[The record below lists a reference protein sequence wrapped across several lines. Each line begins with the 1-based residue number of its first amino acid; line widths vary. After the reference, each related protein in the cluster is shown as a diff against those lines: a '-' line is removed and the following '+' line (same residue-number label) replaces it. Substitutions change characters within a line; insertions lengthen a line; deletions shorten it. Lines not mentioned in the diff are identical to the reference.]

1 MTDPSHSS
9 ESSDSVTSAPSSH
22 KMAQIASSTGRLENR
37 FERLFFSARWLV
49 APIYAGLVGGLVVVL
64 IKFMQLMGH
73 LVMHCWVLNFDD
85 MSVAVLDMIDLAL
98 LANLLLIVMFAGYE
112 NYVSRLD
119 LRDHV
124 DYPSWMGQ
132 VTFGDIKVKLM
143 ASIVAMSAIH
153 LLADFLRV
161 NTMTTRTLAWS
172 VGIHMAFVISGVLVA
187 VMDKIAEHKDS
198 HGGPSKQGKE

>member
-1 MTDPSHSS
+1 MTKYSHHSTSSKDVSSSQKAESS
-9 ESSDSVTSAPSSH
+9 ETA
-22 KMAQIASSTGRLENR
+22 AGRLENR
-37 FERLFFSARWLV
+37 FERIFFSTRWLV
-49 APIYAGLVGGLVVVL
+49 APIYAGLAGGLLVVL
-64 IKFMQLMGH
+64 VKFIQMMVL
-73 LVMHCWVLNFDD
+73 LVMHCLGMDFDD
-85 MSVAVLDMIDLAL
+85 ISVAVLDLIDLAL

-119 LRDHV
+119 LRDHD
-124 DYPSWMGQ
+124 DYPKWMGQ

-161 NTMTTRTLAWS
+161 GTMTNRTLGWG

-187 VMDKIAEHKDS
+187 VMDKIAGHKEERTDKP
-198 HGGPSKQGKE
+198 HGENHS

>member
-1 MTDPSHSS
+1 M
-9 ESSDSVTSAPSSH
+9 
-22 KMAQIASSTGRLENR
+22 GRLENR
-37 FERLFFSARWLV
+37 FEHIFFTTRWIV
-49 APIYAGLVGGLVVVL
+49 APIYAGLAGGLLVVL
-64 IKFMQLMGH
+64 IKFMQLMVH
-73 LVMHCWVLNFDD
+73 LLMHSWTLNFDD
-85 MSVAVLDMIDLAL
+85 ISVAVLDMIDLAL

-161 NTMTTRTLAWS
+161 NSMTTRTLAWS
-172 VGIHMAFVISGVLVA
+172 VGIHMAFVVSGVLVA
-187 VMDKIAEHKDS
+187 IMDKIAEHKS
-198 HGGPSKQGKE
+198 GHGHGERSSKSGKE

>member
-1 MTDPSHSS
+1 MTEPSHSS
-9 ESSDSVTSAPSSH
+9 HSSVSPHVPPQEGASHGSS
-22 KMAQIASSTGRLENR
+22 MGRLENR
-37 FERLFFSARWLV
+37 FERLFFSTRWLV

-64 IKFMQLMGH
+64 VKFMQLMVH
-73 LVMHCWVLNFDD
+73 LVLHCLSLDFDD

-98 LANLLLIVMFAGYE
+98 LANLVLIVMFAGYE

-124 DYPSWMGQ
+124 DYPRWMGQ

-153 LLADFLRV
+153 LLADFLRL
-161 NTMTTRTLAWS
+161 NSMTNRTLAWS
-172 VGIHMAFVISGVLVA
+172 VGIHMAFVVSGVLVA
-187 VMDKIAEHKDS
+187 VMDKIAEHKPTQGETS
-198 HGGPSKQGKE
+198 HSEKH